1 MAYQPNKI
9 KHRRVHRGKIKGYAT
24 RGNRV
29 AFGDYG
35 LQALDAGWITGR
47 QLEAGRVAA
56 NRATDGNAK
65 IWIRIFPHKPIS
77 SKPAETRMGKGKGD
91 IDYWAATVKPG
102 SVLFELGNVTEEK
115 AKIAFKRIAHKMP
128 IKVRMIHRLP
138 TS

>member
-128 IKVRMIHRLP
+128 IKVRMIRRLP
-138 TS
+138 TV